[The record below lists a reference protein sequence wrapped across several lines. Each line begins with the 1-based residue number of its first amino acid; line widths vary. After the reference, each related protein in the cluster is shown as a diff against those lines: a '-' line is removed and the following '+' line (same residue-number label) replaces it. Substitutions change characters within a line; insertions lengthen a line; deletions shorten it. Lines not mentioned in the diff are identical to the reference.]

1 MGIIRTVQAVKPICG
16 FVFKKSIDR
25 FKVIQQITEVLGPVD
40 DQTPVFDFSFT
51 DYYEQEMGVDLKKM
65 FLSFVKCIPPEN
77 LAKIK
82 RRTNEIEDLWS
93 VDGKRSV
100 NLDPGYITGAKLV
113 LASTKDFAHRIYLS
127 DGIYGDVQL
136 QYRHNHFHISH
147 WTYPDYQTDLALSF
161 FSHVREKIVQEEKII
176 DKTDEI

>member
-1 MGIIRTVQAVKPICG
+1 MGDIRTVQVVKPICG
-16 FVFKKSIDR
+16 FIFTKSVNHS
-25 FKVIQQITEVLGPVD
+25 KVIQHLVDVLGPVD
-40 DQTPVFDFSFT
+40 DQTPVFDFVFT

-65 FLSFVKCIPPEN
+65 FLSFVKCIHPGD

-82 RRTNEIEDLWS
+82 IRTNQIEALWS
-93 VDGKRSV
+93 VNNRRSI
-100 NLDPGYITGAKLV
+100 NLDPGYLTGAKLV

-136 QYRHNHFHISH
+136 QYRHNQFFTSH

-161 FSHVREKIVQEEKII
+161 FHRVRKKYVQEESSR
-176 DKTDEI
+176 